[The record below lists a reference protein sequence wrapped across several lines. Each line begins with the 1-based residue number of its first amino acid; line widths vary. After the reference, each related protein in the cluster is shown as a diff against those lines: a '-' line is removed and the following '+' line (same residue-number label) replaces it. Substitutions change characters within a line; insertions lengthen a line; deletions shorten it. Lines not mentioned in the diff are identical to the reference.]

1 MGKKKK
7 LNKKIIRE
15 NTKPGQEK
23 GSMRKSKK
31 RRVNMRRVNIK
42 SKIQR
47 RLNIE
52 RRLQRRGRETR
63 SERKMH

>member
-7 LNKKIIRE
+7 LNKKIRE

-23 GSMRKSKK
+23 GSMRKFKK

-42 SKIQR
+42 SKI
-47 RLNIE
+47 
-52 RRLQRRGRETR
+52 
-63 SERKMH
+63 